1 MGDFERDVYCIG
13 GLPFDALDLSKTM
26 SRLRDAK
33 YKKTSCFLTTPNL
46 NFLALAQDDPDFRN
60 SVIYSD
66 IVIAD
71 GAPIVWIAKLLGIP
85 ISERVAGS
93 TLFEALGQ
101 EWRRK
106 MKVYFFGGPDG
117 TGAEACKRINEK
129 STGLA
134 CVGYHSPGFGTVD
147 EMSEPSVI
155 DNINS
160 SNADFLVVALGAKK
174 GQAWIVKNLPK
185 ITVPLISHLGA
196 VINFEAKRLKR
207 APVKLQKIGLEW
219 AWRIKEEPHLWK
231 RYWNDGQFFLRLLIT
246 KIVPHVIWL
255 KLNQQH
261 LQKQSHN
268 SSIILSEDEDFSGII
283 ISGAVLDPVSPDIRL
298 LMRRASMQNKNVQV
312 DLAKAEYLSPGIL
325 GLLLLLKKQLDRHGF
340 QLKIVGLQPNM
351 RKLLDWNGLTYL
363 IEQRVEGL

>member
-1 MGDFERDVYCIG
+1 MDDFEREVYCIG
-13 GLPFDALDLSKTM
+13 GLPFDAIDLSKTM

-46 NFLALAQDDPDFRN
+46 NFLALAQDAPDFRN

-85 ISERVAGS
+85 IHERVAGS

-106 MKVYFFGGPDG
+106 TAVYFFGGPEG
-117 TGAEACKRINEK
+117 AGAEACSRINEK

-147 EMSEPSVI
+147 EMSEPSII

-174 GQAWIVKNLPK
+174 GQAWIVKNLEK
-185 ITVPLISHLGA
+185 ITVPLVSHLGA

-231 RYWNDGQFFLRLLIT
+231 RYWHDGWFFLRLLVA
-246 KIVPHVIWL
+246 KIIPHAIWFKVNQRRL
-255 KLNQQH
+255 ARLSHHTAVVLNDNGAYAE
-261 LQKQSHN
+261 L
-268 SSIILSEDEDFSGII
+268 F
-283 ISGAVLDPVSPDIRL
+283 ISGAILNSVSPDIRL
-298 LMRRASMQNKNVQV
+298 LMRRASLQNKNVQV
-312 DLAKAEYLSPGIL
+312 NLGDAEYLGPGIL
-325 GLLLLLKKQLDRHGF
+325 GLLLVLKKQLDKQGL
-340 QLKIVGLQPNM
+340 QMKVVGLRANM
-351 RKLLDWNGLTYL
+351 RKLFNWNGLDYL
-363 IEQRVEGL
+363 VG

>member
-1 MGDFERDVYCIG
+1 MDDFERDVYCIG
-13 GLPFDALDLSKTM
+13 GLPFDAIDLSKTM

-33 YKKTSCFLTTPNL
+33 YKKTSYFLTTPNL

-85 ISERVAGS
+85 IRERVAGS

-106 MKVYFFGGPDG
+106 MAVYFFGGPEG
-117 TGAEACKRINEK
+117 AGAEACRRINEK

-174 GQAWIVKNLPK
+174 GQAWIVKNLHK
-185 ITVPLISHLGA
+185 ITVPLVSHLGA
-196 VINFEAKRLKR
+196 VVNFEAKRLKR
-207 APVKLQKIGLEW
+207 APVRLQKIGLEW

-231 RYWNDGQFFLRLLIT
+231 RYWNDGWFFLRLLVT
-246 KIVPHVIWL
+246 KILPHVMWL
-255 KLNQQH
+255 KLNQQR
-261 LQKQSHN
+261 LEQLSHN
-268 SSIILSEDEDFSGII
+268 GSVILSEDEDCSRII
-283 ISGAVLDPVSPDIRL
+283 ISGAVLDPATPDIRL
-298 LMRRASMQNKNVQV
+298 LMKQAGLQNKNVQV
-312 DLAKAEYLSPGIL
+312 DLDDAEYLGPGIL
-325 GLLLLLKKQLDRHGF
+325 GLLLVLKKQLDKKGL
-340 QLKIVGLQPNM
+340 QLKVVGLRANM
-351 RKLLDWNGLTYL
+351 RKLFNWNGLDYL
-363 IEQRVEGL
+363 VG

>member
-117 TGAEACKRINEK
+117 AGAEACKRINEK

-255 KLNQQH
+255 KLNQQR
-261 LQKQSHN
+261 LEQLSFK
-268 SSIILSEDEDFSGII
+268 SSVILNEDKDCFRII
-283 ISGAVLDPVSPDIRL
+283 ISGVVLDPVTSDIRQ
-298 LMRRASMQNKNVQV
+298 LMRQAGLQNKNIQM
-312 DLAKAEYLSPGIL
+312 DLAEAEYLGPGIL
-325 GLLLLLKKQLDRHGF
+325 GLLLVLKKQLDKQGL
-340 QLKIVGLQPNM
+340 QMKVVGLRANM
-351 RKLLDWNGLTYL
+351 RKLFNWNGLDYL
-363 IEQRVEGL
+363 VG

>member
-1 MGDFERDVYCIG
+1 MDDFEREVYCIG
-13 GLPFDALDLSKTM
+13 GLPFDAIDLSKTM

-46 NFLALAQDDPDFRN
+46 NFLALVQDDPDFRN
-60 SVIYSD
+60 SVIDSD

-106 MKVYFFGGPDG
+106 MAVYFFGGPEG
-117 TGAEACKRINEK
+117 AGAEACSRINEK

-147 EMSEPSVI
+147 EMSESSII

-174 GQAWIVKNLPK
+174 GQAWIVKNLEK
-185 ITVPLISHLGA
+185 ITVPLVSHLGA

-231 RYWNDGQFFLRLLIT
+231 RYWDDGRFFLRLLAI
-246 KIVPHVIWL
+246 KIIPHAIWFKVNRRRL
-255 KLNQQH
+255 AQLSQHTAVVLNDQGAYAE
-261 LQKQSHN
+261 L
-268 SSIILSEDEDFSGII
+268 I
-283 ISGAVLDPVSPDIRL
+283 ISGAILDPFSPDIRL
-298 LMRRASMQNKNVQV
+298 LIKQASLQNKNVQV
-312 DLAKAEYLSPGIL
+312 NLSDAEYLGPGIL
-325 GLLLLLKKQLDRHGF
+325 GLLLVLKKQLDRQGL
-340 QLKIVGLQPNM
+340 QLKVVGLRANM
-351 RKLLDWNGLTYL
+351 RKLLNWNGLDYL
-363 IEQRVEGL
+363 VG

>member
-1 MGDFERDVYCIG
+1 MDDFEREVYCIG
-13 GLPFDALDLSKTM
+13 GLPFDAVDMSKTM

-33 YKKTSCFLTTPNL
+33 FKKIPCFLTTPNL
-46 NFLALAQDDPDFRN
+46 NFMIMSINDSDFRN
-60 SVIYSD
+60 SVIHSD

-85 ISERVAGS
+85 ITERVAGS
-93 TLFEALGQ
+93 TLFEALGN

-106 MKVYFFGGPDG
+106 LTVYFFGGPDG
-117 TGAEACKRINEK
+117 VAAEASKRINEK
-129 STGLA
+129 STGLS
-134 CVGYHSPGFGTVD
+134 CVGYHTPGYGTVD
-147 EMSEPSVI
+147 EMSETKVI
-155 DNINS
+155 ENINLS
-160 SNADFLVVALGAKK
+160 GADFLVVALGAKK
-174 GQAWIVKNLPK
+174 AQAWIVKNLHK
-185 ITVPLISHLGA
+185 IHLPIVGNLGA

-207 APVKLQKIGLEW
+207 APVRLQKIGLEW

-231 RYWNDGQFFLRLLIT
+231 RYWNDGRFFLRLLIT
-246 KIVPHVIWL
+246 KILPHVIWL

-268 SSIILSEDEDFSGII
+268 SSIILSEAEDFSRII
-283 ISGAVLDPVSPDIRL
+283 ISGAVLDPVTPDIRL
-298 LMRRASMQNKNVQV
+298 LMRQASMQNKNVQV

-325 GLLLLLKKQLDRHGF
+325 GLLLVLKKQLDKQGL

-363 IEQRVEGL
+363 IEQRLEGL

>member
-1 MGDFERDVYCIG
+1 MDDFEREVYCIG
-13 GLPFDALDLSKTM
+13 GLPFDAIDLSKAM

-71 GAPIVWIAKLLGIP
+71 GTPIVWIAKLLGIP
-85 ISERVAGS
+85 IRERVAGS

-106 MKVYFFGGPDG
+106 MAVYFFGGPEG
-117 TGAEACKRINEK
+117 AGAEACCRINEK
-129 STGLA
+129 STGLT
-134 CVGYHSPGFGTVD
+134 CVGYRSPGFGTVD
-147 EMSEPSVI
+147 EMSEPSII

-174 GQAWIVKNLPK
+174 GQAWIVKNLEK
-185 ITVPLISHLGA
+185 ITVPLVSHLGA

-231 RYWNDGQFFLRLLIT
+231 RYSNDGQFFLRFLIT
-246 KIVPHVIWL
+246 KILPHVIWL
-255 KLNQQH
+255 KLNQQR
-261 LQKQSHN
+261 LEQLSLK
-268 SSIILSEDEDFSGII
+268 SSVILSEDGDYSGII
-283 ISGAVLDPVSPDIRL
+283 ISGCVLDPVTPDVRL
-298 LMRRASMQNKNVQV
+298 LMRQAGLQNKNVQV
-312 DLAKAEYLSPGIL
+312 NLSDAEYLGPGIL
-325 GLLLLLKKQLDRHGF
+325 GLLLVLKKQLDK
-340 QLKIVGLQPNM
+340 QDLQMKVVGPRANM
-351 RKLLDWNGLTYL
+351 RKLFNWNGLDYL
-363 IEQRVEGL
+363 IE

>member
-1 MGDFERDVYCIG
+1 MDDFERDVYCIG
-13 GLPFDALDLSKTM
+13 GLPFDAIDLSKTM

-117 TGAEACKRINEK
+117 AGAEACKRINEK

-174 GQAWIVKNLPK
+174 GQAWIVKNLFK

-255 KLNQQH
+255 KLNQQR
-261 LQKQSHN
+261 LEQLSFK
-268 SSIILSEDEDFSGII
+268 SSVMLNEDKDCFRII
-283 ISGAVLDPVSPDIRL
+283 ISGVVLDPVTPDIRQ
-298 LMRRASMQNKNVQV
+298 LMRQAGLQNKNIQM
-312 DLAKAEYLSPGIL
+312 DLAEAEYLGPGIL
-325 GLLLLLKKQLDRHGF
+325 GLLLVLKKQLDKQGL
-340 QLKIVGLQPNM
+340 QMKVVGLRANM
-351 RKLLDWNGLTYL
+351 RKLFNWNGLDYL
-363 IEQRVEGL
+363 VG